1 MSGFIWSALGN
12 AVTGAG
18 NAVGGMMMRD
28 IEDQRRLAEEDR
40 KEANY
45 IKRLEEADRIKSER
59 DAKREEE
66 LQQRIIR
73 DQAAARTRAGEIGRA
88 RDEER
93 LNADAARLAEASA
106 SIAGDAPSTTAEQFK
121 EMLRKDPSLRDLYA
135 KTGVVGRNMTAQ
147 EREFQ
152 DVKDLGEAAMAVG
165 AHSSVINAYAKLR
178 SDVLD
183 KIKEDNRAERDR
195 RREDRAD
202 MAEDRRE
209 REGRERADYMG
220 RMAGAAETR
229 ANRPPSGGADPNKP
243 ATTADLQRQITAAQ
257 NSLAQ
262 ELGVPKNDVNAEI
275 ASLRRRADAGNA
287 KAKQTLETVQ
297 PYLDELKDANDRM
310 LQFKR
315 SKPGAPDSAPAPSG
329 AASAPGN
336 NRASSGTTRNY
347 SNLWN

>member
-1 MSGFIWSALGN
+1 MSGFIWSALGG
-12 AVTGAG
+12 AVGNAG
-18 NAVGGMMMRD
+18 NAISGMMMRD

-183 KIKEDNRAERDR
+183 KIKEENKERERKADREATNTRLAQNERRLDILDKNADSNRIRAE
-195 RREDRAD
+195 
-202 MAEDRRE
+202 
-209 REGRERADYMG
+209 
-220 RMAGAAETR
+220 
-229 ANRPPSGGADPNKP
+229 RPPSGGADPNKP

-315 SKPGAPDSAPAPSG
+315 VSNPGGSNSAPAPSG

>member
-1 MSGFIWSALGN
+1 MSGFIWSALGS
-12 AVTGAG
+12 AVGNAG
-18 NAVGGMMMRD
+18 NAIGGMMMRD

-45 IKRLEEADRIKSER
+45 VKRLEEADRLKSER
-59 DAKREEE
+59 DRAREEE

-73 DQAAARTRAGEIGRA
+73 DQAAAKARAGEIGRA

-93 LNADAARLAEASA
+93 LNTDAARLAAASA
-106 SIAGDAPSTTAEQFK
+106 SIAGDTPSTTAEQFK
-121 EMLRKDPSLRDLYA
+121 EMLRKDPSLRDQFS
-135 KTGVVGRNMTAQ
+135 KTGVIGRNMTAQ

-152 DVKDLGEAAMAVG
+152 EAKDLGEAAMAVG
-165 AHSSVINAYAKLR
+165 AHSSVINAYSKLR

-183 KIKEDNRAERDR
+183 KIKEDNRAERER

-220 RMAGAAETR
+220 RMAGAAENR

-243 ATTADLQRQITAAQ
+243 PTTADLQRQITAAQ

-275 ASLRRRADAGNA
+275 ASLKRRADAGNA

-315 SKPGAPDSAPAPSG
+315 NRSGGSDSAPPPSG
-329 AASAPGN
+329 ASLAPGN
-336 NRASSGTTRNY
+336 NRGSTGTTRNY

>member
-1 MSGFIWSALGN
+1 MSGFIWSALGG
-12 AVTGAG
+12 AVGNAG
-18 NAVGGMMMRD
+18 NAISGMMMRD

-93 LNADAARLAEASA
+93 LNTDAARLAEASA

-121 EMLRKDPSLRDLYA
+121 EMLRKDPSLRDQFA

-152 DVKDLGEAAMAVG
+152 EAKDLGEAAMAVG

-183 KIKEDNRAERDR
+183 KIKEENKERERKADREATNTRLAQNERRLDILDKNADSNRIRAERPPASRPDRSQEPIERLTTQAETLRKAAKEATGDR
-195 RREDRAD
+195 R
-202 MAEDRRE
+202 
-209 REGRERADYMG
+209 
-220 RMAGAAETR
+220 AALQ
-229 ANRPPSGGADPNKP
+229 
-243 ATTADLQRQITAAQ
+243 ADLDDV
-257 NSLAQ
+257 LA
-262 ELGVPKNDVNAEI
+262 E
-275 ASLRRRADAGNA
+275 LRRRR
-287 KAKQTLETVQ
+287 Q
-297 PYLDELKDANDRM
+297 PE
-310 LQFKR
+310 
-315 SKPGAPDSAPAPSG
+315 SAPAPGG